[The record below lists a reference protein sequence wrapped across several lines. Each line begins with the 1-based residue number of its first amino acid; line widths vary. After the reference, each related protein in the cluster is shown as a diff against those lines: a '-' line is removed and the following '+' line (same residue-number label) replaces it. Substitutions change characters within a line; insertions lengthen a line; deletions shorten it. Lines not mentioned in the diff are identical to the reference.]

1 MHTLWLSLIIA
12 INVFALPAS
21 AASGFSQERWAGEL
35 WEMEQWVAANFLDTA
50 ETEAPQAILTVLA
63 NNDPVQKNAR
73 LGRPLRIADRMF
85 WQGLF
90 CHAYSKVLVRLPS
103 GATKFEATVGLDSNE
118 QTVGGRG
125 SVMFSVSV
133 AGKEFFCSSLLREGM
148 AGVPVSTDLGG
159 TREFVMEVHDAGDG
173 IACDQADWAE
183 ARVTLTDG
191 TVVWLGDMAMNDP
204 HRPAHD
210 AELPFSFTYADRPS
224 TRALGSWPL
233 QRGNRKLDD
242 NHTEH
247 TLTYSDP
254 ETGLVFRCVAI
265 QYHDFPAVEWT
276 LYFKNTGSSD
286 TPVLEDIQPLNTL
299 LRRYRWPEREPTEF
313 VLHHFT
319 GSPCTPRDYEPHRM
333 RLDPK
338 ADKIVAAAGGRPT
351 NSDLCY
357 FNIEWP
363 SRGVI
368 IGIGWP
374 GQWAA
379 RFTRDDTES
388 LRVRVGQELTHFKLH
403 PGEEVRT
410 PLIAIMFWSGDWVH
424 GQNVWRRWMMAH
436 NLPRPGGR
444 LPPCPQLAACS
455 SHQFGEMIHANEENQ
470 KLFIDRYLE
479 EGLRLD
485 YWWMDA
491 GWYVNETGW
500 PNTGTWEVDR
510 ERFPRG
516 LRAIT
521 DHAHEKGVKSIVW
534 FEPERVTPGTWLY
547 KNHPEWLL
555 GPEGATKLLNLGN
568 LQARRWLTEHVDR
581 LIAVEGIDLYRNDF
595 NIDPL
600 PYWRANDAED
610 RQGITEIN
618 YVSGYLSY
626 WDELRCRH
634 PDMLIDSCASGGR
647 RNDLETLRRAVPLL
661 RSDYIFE
668 PVGNQCHT
676 YGIAFW
682 MPFYGTGTISYD
694 PYHFCSVM
702 CPHFTACWDVRRK
715 DLDYD
720 AIRRLVAGWKKVA
733 PYFMGDYYP
742 LTNYSLEKDVW
753 IGWQFDR
760 PDLGQ
765 GMVQLFR
772 RAESIYESARLAL
785 RGLDPDSSYTVSDL
799 DSQSSDRLSGREL
812 MEKGLPV
819 SIPDRPGASIVT
831 YRKVTV
837 KQ

>member
-1 MHTLWLSLIIA
+1 M
-12 INVFALPAS
+12 N
-21 AASGFSQERWAGEL
+21 
-35 WEMEQWVAANFLDTA
+35 QWVAAKFFDGA
-50 ETEAPQAILTVLA
+50 EPELPQAVLSVLA
-63 NNDPVQKNAR
+63 NNDAVQKNAR
-73 LGRPLRIADRMF
+73 LGHPLRIADRIF

-90 CHAYSKVLVRLPS
+90 CHAYSKILVRLPS
-103 GATKFEATVGLDSNE
+103 EARRFDAVAGVDSNE

-125 SVMFSVSV
+125 SVRFLVSV
-133 AGKEFFCSSLLREGM
+133 AGKEVFRSAVLREGM
-148 AGVPVSTDLGG
+148 AAVPVSVDLGG
-159 TREFVMEVHDAGDG
+159 NRAVVIEVQDAGDG

-191 TVVWLGDMAMNDP
+191 TVLWLGDMAMNDP
-204 HRPAHD
+204 HRPTYD
-210 AELPFSFTYADRPS
+210 AELPFSFTYGGKPS
-224 TRALGSWPL
+224 TRVLESWPS
-233 QRGNRKLDD
+233 RGVSRKLDE
-242 NHTEH
+242 NRTEH
-247 TLTYSDP
+247 TLTFSDP
-254 ETGLVFRCVAI
+254 ETGLVVRCVAV
-265 QYHDFPAVEWT
+265 QYHDFPVVEWT
-276 LYFKNTGSSD
+276 LYFENTGTAD
-286 TPVLEDIQPLNTL
+286 TPILEDIQALNTV

-319 GSPCTPRDYEPHRM
+319 GSPCRADDYEPHRT
-333 RLDPK
+333 RLDPR
-338 ADKIVAAAGGRPT
+338 AERIITAAGGRPT

-363 SRGVI
+363 SEGVI

-379 RFTRDDTES
+379 RFARDNAES
-388 LRVRVGQELTHFKLH
+388 LRVRAGQELTRFRLH

-410 PLIAIMFWSGDWVH
+410 PLIALMFWSGDWVR
-424 GQNVWRRWMMAH
+424 GQNVWRRWMIAH
-436 NLPRPGGR
+436 NLPRPGGE
-444 LPPCPQLAACS
+444 LPPSPQLAACS

-470 KLFIDRYLE
+470 KLFVDRYLE
-479 EGLRLD
+479 EGLKLD

-500 PNTGTWEVDR
+500 PNTGTWEVDKK
-510 ERFPRG
+510 RFPRG

-547 KNHPEWLL
+547 DNHPEWLL
-555 GPEGATKLLNLGN
+555 GAEGATKLLNMGN
-568 LQARRWLTEHVDR
+568 PLAREWLTEHVDR
-581 LIAVEGIDLYRNDF
+581 LLTEEGIDLYRNDY

-600 PYWRANDAED
+600 SYWRANDSEE

-618 YVSGYLSY
+618 YVTGYLSY
-626 WDELRCRH
+626 WDELRRRH

-682 MPFYGTGTISYD
+682 MPFYGTGTRFED
-694 PYHFCSVM
+694 AYHFRSVM
-702 CPHFTACWDVRRK
+702 CPHLTGCWDVRRR

-720 AIRRLVAGWKKVA
+720 AVRKLVAEWKQVA

-742 LTNYSLEKDVW
+742 LTNCSLQNDVW
-753 IGWQFDR
+753 VAWQFDR
-760 PDLGQ
+760 ADLGE
-765 GMVQLFR
+765 GMVQVFR
-772 RAESIYESARLAL
+772 RADSIYESARLPL
-785 RGLDPDSSYTVSDL
+785 RGLDPGASYLVNDL
-799 DSQSSDRLSGREL
+799 DSQLSEQLTGREL
-812 MEKGLPV
+812 MDKGPRV
-819 SIPDRPGASIVT
+819 SISERPGAAIVT
-831 YRKVTV
+831 YREVSVRK
-837 KQ
+837 

>member
-1 MHTLWLSLIIA
+1 VRTPWLSVIIA
-12 INVFALPAS
+12 INVLAFAMS
-21 AASGFSQERWAGEL
+21 AASGFSLERFAGEL
-35 WEMEQWVAANFLDTA
+35 WEMEQWVGAKFLDRA
-50 ETEAPQAILTVLA
+50 ETEPPPAILTVLA
-63 NNDPVQKNAR
+63 NNDAVQRNAR
-73 LGRPLRIADRMF
+73 LGRPLRIADQVF

-90 CHAYSKVLVRLPS
+90 CHACSKILVRLPS
-103 GATKFEATVGLDSNE
+103 DARKLEATVGLDSNE
-118 QTVGGRG
+118 QTLGGRG
-125 SVMFSVSV
+125 SVTFSVSV
-133 AGKEFFCSSLLREGM
+133 AGKEVFRSAVLREGM
-148 AGVPVSTDLGG
+148 AGVPVSVDLGG
-159 TREFVMEVHDAGDG
+159 TREFVIEVNDAGDG

-191 TVVWLGDMAMNDP
+191 SVLWLGDMPVEDP
-204 HRPAHD
+204 HRPAYTR
-210 AELPFSFTYADRPS
+210 ELPFSFTYAGLPS
-224 TRALGSWPL
+224 AQVLESWPL
-233 QRGNRKLDD
+233 QRASRRLDENR
-242 NHTEH
+242 TEH
-247 TLTYSDP
+247 TLTSSDP
-254 ETGLVFRCVAI
+254 ETGLVFRCVAV
-265 QYHDFPAVEWT
+265 QYHDFPIVEWT

-286 TPVLEDIQPLNTL
+286 TPVLEDIQALNTV

-319 GSPCTPRDYEPHRM
+319 GSPCSARDYEPHRT

-338 ADKIVAAAGGRPT
+338 AEKTITAAGGRPT

-363 SRGVI
+363 SEGVI
-368 IGIGWP
+368 IGVGWP

-379 RFTRDDTES
+379 GFTRDDGEA

-424 GQNVWRRWMMAH
+424 GQNVWRRWMIAH
-436 NLPRPGGR
+436 NVPRPGGR
-444 LPPCPQLAACS
+444 LPPSPQLAACS

-470 KLFIDRYLE
+470 RLFIDRYLE
-479 EGLRLD
+479 EGLKLD

-510 ERFPRG
+510 KRFPRG

-521 DHAHEKGVKSIVW
+521 DHAHKKGVKSIVW

-555 GPEGATKLLNLGN
+555 GAEGATKLLNLGN
-568 LQARRWLTEHVDR
+568 LQACEWLIEHVDR
-581 LIAVEGIDLYRNDF
+581 LITEEGIDLYRNDF

-626 WDELRCRH
+626 WDELRRRH
-634 PDMLIDSCASGGR
+634 PNMLIDSCASGGR

-682 MPFYGTGTISYD
+682 MPFYGTGIISD
-694 PYHFCSVM
+694 DLYHFRSVM
-702 CPHFTACWDVRRK
+702 CPHLTACWDVRRK

-720 AIRRLVAGWKKVA
+720 AIRGLVAQWKQLA
-733 PYFMGDYYP
+733 PNLMGDYYP
-742 LTNYSLEKDVW
+742 LTNYSLENDVW

-765 GMVQLFR
+765 GMVQVFR
-772 RAESIYESARLAL
+772 RAESIYESARLPL
-785 RGLDPDSSYTVSDL
+785 RGLDPGASYTVTDL
-799 DSQSSDRLSGREL
+799 DSQSSERLSGREL
-812 MEKGLPV
+812 MEKGLRV
-819 SIPDRPGASIVT
+819 SIPGQPGAAVVT

-837 KQ
+837 KE